1 MTETLNKACIPID
14 GLPAII
20 HLISSFEKTKF
31 NEFVILSGYKGE
43 QISKLVNYF
52 LPDFD
57 IENIITNPNFTPA
70 DRLLEAKNDLLKSEK
85 ILLCYCDNIISKK
98 DIEVIFSELHQEKVL
113 VAKRSE
119 GNSTINE
126 FSRFRYMLDKSK
138 NYPFSELG
146 FLYVDS
152 KKFLTEL
159 SYVRDLPQAIMNYSI
174 NNSVEGKQIM
184 DYKSI
189 ADIKRY
195 KVLRNG
201 RDVVLIDRDGIINR
215 NIGKGIYVKKIDE
228 IKLIERNLNFLREI
242 SLEFNLDFIVISNQ
256 AGIERRMLTSEE
268 LNSVNSWIAAE
279 LLCYGVPILA
289 FYCCPHHWDSN
300 CNCRKPKPGLLKKA
314 IEDFDLKSTATIFIG
329 DQQSD
334 VDAANNYN
342 LKGFMLSE
350 SESDQDWLF
359 KVNSIKEYLR
369 DINKRK

>member
-20 HLISSFEKTKF
+20 HLIGSFEKTTF
-31 NEFVILSGYKGE
+31 NKFVILSGYKGE
-43 QISKLVNYF
+43 QIFKLVKYF
-52 LPDFD
+52 LRDFD
-57 IENIITNPNFTPA
+57 IKNIITNPNFTPA

-98 DIEVIFSELHQEKVL
+98 DIEGIYNELKQEKVL
-113 VAKRSE
+113 VAKRLE

-126 FSRFRYMLDKSK
+126 FGRFEYILDKSK
-138 NYPFSELG
+138 NYPYSELG

-159 SYVRDLPQAIMNYSI
+159 SAVRDLPQAIMNYS
-174 NNSVEGKQIM
+174 NKNFVEGKQIM

-189 ADIKRY
+189 ADFDRY

-201 RDVVLIDRDGIINR
+201 RKVVFIDRDGIINR
-215 NIGKGIYVKKIDE
+215 NIGKGIYIKRIDE

-256 AGIERRMLTSEE
+256 AGIERRMLSVEE

-279 LLCYGVPILA
+279 LLCYGIPILA

-300 CNCRKPKPGLLKKA
+300 CDCRKPKPGLIKKA
-314 IEDFDLKSTATIFIG
+314 IRDFDLKSTETIFIG

-334 VDAANNYN
+334 VDAATNYN

-350 SESDQDWLF
+350 SESNQNWMF
-359 KVNSIKEYLR
+359 KVNSIREYLR
-369 DINKRK
+369 NIHKRK